1 MSRLEGKVAVV
12 TGGGSGIGRAICLRL
27 AEDGADVA
35 VVSNVASEIEAVAAD
50 VRAVGRRAEAF
61 VVDVTDMAA
70 VEGLASD
77 VEGALGPADI
87 LVTCAGVMGAR
98 KLITQTNAEEWRHTL
113 SVNLDGTFY
122 CIKAFLPRMLE
133 RDSGRIIT
141 LSSASGKQP
150 AALNSDY
157 SASKHA
163 VIGLTK
169 TVAIELGILRKNGV
183 TANALCPGPIATP
196 MMDAITDHL
205 APRTNLSREEF
216 LEKAVAKNI
225 QQRLLDPSEVANM
238 AAFLASNEA
247 RGMTGQA
254 INVCG
259 GIVLH

>member
-1 MSRLEGKVAVV
+1 MSRLAGKVAVV
-12 TGGGSGIGRAICLRL
+12 TGGGSGIGRAACLKL
-27 AEDGADVA
+27 AHDGTDIA
-35 VVSNVASEIEAVAAD
+35 VVSNVAAEVEAVAAE
-50 VRAVGRRAEAF
+50 VRALGCRAAAI
-61 VVDVTDMAA
+61 VVDVTDITA
-70 VEGLASD
+70 VEALGRD
-77 VEGALGPADI
+77 VEAALGPADI

-98 KLITQTNAEEWRHTL
+98 KLITQTTPEEWRRTMA
-113 SVNLDGTFY
+113 VNLDGTFY
-122 CIKAFLPRMLE
+122 CIKAFLPGMLE

-157 SASKHA
+157 SASKHG

-169 TVAIELGILRKNGV
+169 TVAIELGILHKNGV

-196 MMDAITDHL
+196 MMEAITEHL
-205 APRTNLSREEF
+205 APGMKLDREQF

-225 QQRLLDPSEVANM
+225 QHRLLDPSEVANM
-238 AAFLASNEA
+238 AAFLASDEA
-247 RGMTGQA
+247 KGITGQA

>member
-1 MSRLEGKVAVV
+1 MSRLSGKVAVV
-12 TGGGSGIGRAICLRL
+12 TGGGSGIGRATCLRL
-27 AEDGADVA
+27 AEDGANVA
-35 VVSNVASEIEAVAAD
+35 VVSNVAAEVEAVAAE
-50 VRAVGRRAEAF
+50 VQALGRSAKPF

-70 VEGLASD
+70 VEALA
-77 VEGALGPADI
+77 VNIEAALGPAEI

-98 KLITQTNAEEWRHTL
+98 KLITRTTPDEWRRTMA
-113 SVNLDGTFY
+113 VNLDGTFY
-122 CIKAFLPRMLE
+122 CIKAFLPGMLE

-157 SASKHA
+157 SASKHG

-169 TVAIELGILRKNGV
+169 TVAIELGILHKNGV
-183 TANALCPGPIATP
+183 TANTLCPGPVGTP

-205 APRTNLSREEF
+205 APGMKLDREQF
-216 LEKAVAKNI
+216 LDKAVAKNI
-225 QQRLLDPSEVANM
+225 QHRLLDPSEVANM
-238 AAFLASNEA
+238 AAFLASDEA
-247 RGMTGQA
+247 RGITGQA